1 MEGSE
6 ASDFTR
12 FWNLRPTLV
21 DPNLQPRLPRLDSTL
36 DQPRPVYSTP
46 LFQAPI
52 LAMRQKRAKA
62 YKRLMQTY
70 SLTFGFRQPYQ
81 VLGAFAHLSP
91 PPPSS
96 AESSHDEPSLT

>member
-1 MEGSE
+1 MEGSG

-21 DPNLQPRLPRLDSTL
+21 DPNLQPRLPSLDSTL
-36 DQPRPVYSTP
+36 NQPPPVYPTP
-46 LFQAPI
+46 FFLAPR

-81 VLGAFAHLSP
+81 VLGAFGHFSPLLSP
-91 PPPSS
+91 
-96 AESSHDEPSLT
+96 ALQSHRTTNRH